1 MNKQAIIDALRAFTC
16 QRPGFDMGNYATW
29 ADYWREYERRVQAY
43 EAQDMTTSDAQG
55 IVDIEYPMPQ
65 DLLPKRESK

>member
-1 MNKQAIIDALRAFTC
+1 MTL
-16 QRPGFDMGNYATW
+16 

-55 IVDIEYPMPQ
+55 IVDIEYPMPA
-65 DLLPKRESK
+65 DLINRPQGRRVDK

>member
-1 MNKQAIIDALRAFTC
+1 MTL
-16 QRPGFDMGNYATW
+16 

-65 DLLPKRESK
+65 ELLPKRESK